1 MGRGLGGFWAT
12 ALPGLVRSSES
23 YLSDA
28 LARSG
33 TVRGERIGMLAGTE
47 SGFKKGF

>member
-33 TVRGERIGMLAGTE
+33 KVRGERIGMLAGTE
-47 SGFKKGF
+47 SGV